1 MTPSSPAGSPQTPD
15 SVPDLS
21 EVLGYFR
28 GAALLMAGRAE
39 GLKRLD
45 LSADGFWTSFTAI
58 LVAAP
63 PVALS
68 WIEFETAEQQSGMAS
83 SAGPLTVYLAHA
95 LADVVAWV
103 LPVVVLMLLAKPLG
117 LRRKIVPLV
126 VATNWGGALLAWALT
141 PYYILIFLI
150 GNNDASAMLGLAATI
165 ATIILTARLASTAI
179 GRDLSIAAG
188 VVVLMIVSTLVSY
201 GAVMDLTGVPLL

>member
-15 SVPDLS
+15 RVPDPA

-28 GAALLMAGRAE
+28 GAALLMSGREE

-68 WIEFETAEQQSGMAS
+68 WIEFETAEQQSGIAT
-83 SAGPLTVYLAHA
+83 SAGPVAIYLAHA
-95 LADVVAWV
+95 LADLVAWI
-103 LPVVVLMLLAKPLG
+103 LPVVVLMLVARPLG
-117 LRRKIVPLV
+117 LSRKIVPLV

-150 GNNDASAMLGLAATI
+150 GNNEASAMLGLAATV

-179 GRDLSIAAG
+179 GRDMSVAAG
-188 VVVLMIVSTLVSY
+188 VVVLMIVSTLVAY
-201 GAVMDLTGVPLL
+201 GAVMDITGIPLL